1 MDGWVKIF
9 RNLINWEWYD
19 DIYVKVVFLHLI
31 ITANYEEKIWHGIHI
46 KRGQVLTSRKH
57 LSEDLK
63 LSEQQVRTA
72 LKKLEKTKEITINT
86 TNKYTLVTI
95 ENYDFYQE
103 RGDKATN
110 SLTSNQPATNQQLTS
125 NQPATNQQLTSN
137 QPATNQQL
145 TSNQP
150 ATNHNIRKKEIKKEK
165 KERKINKK
173 NIETEID
180 QIINLKCND
189 ENLKNTI
196 YEFIKMRK
204 AIKKPLTTRGL
215 ELMITKLYK
224 LTPNTNEQIEIL
236 NNSIMNNWQGIF
248 PLKQENKNSK
258 NGINDF
264 KELWEEARKED
275 EQNGNNTSNNTF
287 SW

>member
-103 RGDKATN
+103 RGDKTTN
-110 SLTSNQPATNQQLTS
+110 S
-125 NQPATNQQLTSN
+125 LTSN

-150 ATNHNIRKKEIKKEK
+150 ATNHNIRKKEIKKEN
-165 KERKINKK
+165 KERSINKK

-224 LTPNTNEQIEIL
+224 LTTNTNEQIEIL

-248 PLKQENKNSK
+248 PIKQENKNSK